1 MDKNKKELHQ
11 ADKSIYIDS
20 AEYGG
25 STNYVAKVNID
36 TWCALAKYH
45 LSGDAIHIFA
55 AIWFKYEQQGSTTY
69 GKYQPIMLSYDD
81 ISNIALCSYD
91 GARKAIKQ
99 LIKNNLITQ
108 SRCGEGRTKSGYMP
122 NVDELHNL
130 TKLYLENKSAL

>member
-36 TWCALAKYH
+36 TWRSIAKCH
-45 LSGDAIHIFA
+45 LSGDAMHILTNL
-55 AIWFKYEQQGSTTY
+55 WFQYDQQGLINH
-69 GKYQPIMLSYDD
+69 GNYQPIMLSYQD
-81 ISNIALCSYD
+81 IADIALCSYD

-99 LIKNNLITQ
+99 LIKHNLIIQ

-130 TKLYLENKSAL
+130 TKLYIENKSAL